1 MNCRNCADT
10 GCRQCTPV
18 HELLRRG
25 EVPPDL
31 TGVVAQAWLDRLSLM
46 AVSTTCTFEPKD
58 ARELHG
64 LLSSLWEGVP

>member
-1 MNCRNCADT
+1 
-10 GCRQCTPV
+10 
-18 HELLRRG
+18 
-25 EVPPDL
+25 
-31 TGVVAQAWLDRLSLM
+31 LDRLSLM